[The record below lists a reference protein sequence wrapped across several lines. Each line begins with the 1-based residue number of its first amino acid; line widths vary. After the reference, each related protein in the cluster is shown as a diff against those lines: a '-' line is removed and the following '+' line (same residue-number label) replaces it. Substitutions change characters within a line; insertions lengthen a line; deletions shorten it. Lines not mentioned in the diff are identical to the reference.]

1 MARSIV
7 PVTQLVRNGGTFVSS
22 AGTIDTANGQ
32 VINAPSDTL
41 VLYVN
46 NTGPAG
52 TVVFKAGD
60 NPPALRG
67 ILGDESIDIGGTA
80 AMYLTFE
87 TARFMQDDGTV
98 NIDWGGSP
106 TGSIA
111 AYETRIPG
119 VS

>member
-7 PVTQLVRNGGTFVSS
+7 PVTSLLRNDGTLVSS
-22 AGTIDTANGQ
+22 AGTIDTSNGQ
-32 VINAPSDTL
+32 VINSPSNTL
-41 VLYVN
+41 VLWVN

-52 TVVFKAGD
+52 TVVFKAGV
-60 NPPALRG
+60 NPPGLTS
-67 ILGDESIDIGGTA
+67 IVGDVSVNIGGTA
-80 AMYLTFE
+80 ALYFMIE
-87 TARFMQDDGTV
+87 TAQFMQLDGTV

-111 AYETRIPG
+111 AYETRVAG

>member
-1 MARSIV
+1 MARAIV
-7 PVTQLVRNGGTFVSS
+7 PVVSLLRNNGTVVAT
-22 AGTIDTANGQ
+22 AGTINTSDGQ

-41 VLYVN
+41 VVWIN

-52 TVVFKAGD
+52 TIVFKQGV
-60 NPPALRG
+60 NPPALTSA
-67 ILGDESIDIGGTA
+67 LGDLAIDIAGTA
-80 AMYLTFE
+80 QRYFMVE
-87 TARFMQDDGTV
+87 TARFTQSDGTL

-111 AYETRIPG
+111 AYETRIAG